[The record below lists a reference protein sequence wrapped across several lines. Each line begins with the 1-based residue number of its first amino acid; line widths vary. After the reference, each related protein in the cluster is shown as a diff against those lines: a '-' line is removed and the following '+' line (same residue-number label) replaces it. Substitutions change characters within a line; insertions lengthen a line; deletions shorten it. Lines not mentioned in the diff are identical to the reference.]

1 MDNQYRQITGCRELS
16 PVEIDMLNRIN
27 ATALGVHALLKDIS
41 YGNPGGGGAPEGV
54 ADARWYM
61 IARTHFQEGFM
72 ALSRSIAKPTT
83 F

>member
-1 MDNQYRQITGCRELS
+1 MDNQHKMITGYRDLS
-16 PVEIDMLNRIN
+16 QVEIDTLNRIKSL
-27 ATALGVHALLKDIS
+27 AVSVGEMLKDIS
-41 YGNPGGGGAPEGV
+41 YGNPGGGEAPEGV

>member
-1 MDNQYRQITGCRELS
+1 MENQHRQIIGYRELS
-16 PVEIDMLNRIN
+16 QVEIDTLNRIK
-27 ATALGVHALLKDIS
+27 AVAVSVHELLKDIS
-41 YGNPGGGGAPEGV
+41 YGNPGGGDAPEGV